1 MAATKG
7 HGNPNWTRDEIILAF
22 DLYRSLEGII
32 PPKSDPRIAEFSS
45 LLQNLPYHASKPRNQ
60 TFRNID
66 GVRFKLQNIRN
77 LVTGVGLDHVSEGDR
92 AVVREFMGDDERLK
106 IAAGHSLEAAPQLAP
121 SDFSDEDASEEYT
134 FQEGATIFVLHK
146 RRERQRSA
154 RTKLIKSRARA
165 NDGLSCEI
173 CGFSRPGLK
182 MQMQEAFFEAHH
194 IVPMSEATGQI
205 QTQLKD
211 LALLCACCHRAIHKL
226 ISVEKRWVGISE
238 AKELLCCD

>member
-32 PPKSDPRIAEFSS
+32 PPKSDPRISDFSS

-92 AVVREFMGDDERLK
+92 AVVSEFLGDDERLK
-106 IAAGHSLEAAPQLAP
+106 TAASHILEAASHLVP
-121 SDFSDEDASEEYT
+121 SDFLEEDASEEYT
-134 FQEGATIFVLHK
+134 FQEGATVFVLHK
-146 RRERQRSA
+146 RRERKRSA
-154 RTKLIKSRARA
+154 RTKLIKARA
-165 NDGLSCEI
+165 KDGLSCEL
-173 CGFSRPGLK
+173 CGFSRNDLK
-182 MQMQEAFFEAHH
+182 RPLQEAFFEAHH
-194 IVPMSEATGQI
+194 IVPMSEATGLI
-205 QTQLKD
+205 QTQLRD

-226 ISVEKRWVGISE
+226 IAVEKRWVSISE
-238 AKELLCCD
+238 AREVLCHS